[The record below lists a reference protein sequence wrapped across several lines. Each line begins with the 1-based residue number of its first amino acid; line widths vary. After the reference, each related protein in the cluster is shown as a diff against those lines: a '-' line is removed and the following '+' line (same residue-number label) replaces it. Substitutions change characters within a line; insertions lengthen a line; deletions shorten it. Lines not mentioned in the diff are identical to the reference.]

1 MKKNARLG
9 IDIGGTFTDLALEV
23 EDRRFVQKILTT
35 PAAPEQAVI
44 VGLQNV
50 LSEAGLAAGDLSLI
64 IHGTTLATNAIIER
78 KGAKTALLVTEG
90 FRDSVEMAYENRFE
104 QYDINVERPPALVPR
119 HLRWPIR
126 ERVGPGGEI
135 WEPLAEQDLDP
146 LLPVIDREE
155 IESVA
160 IGFLHSY
167 ANQVHEV
174 RVAEL
179 LAKQRPSLSLSL
191 SSEVC
196 PEVREYERLSTTCAN
211 AYVRPLMARYLV
223 ALQHQ
228 CRNIGISCPLLLM
241 MSSGGLTTLEVGIK
255 YPIRLIDSGPAGG
268 AILAGEIAK
277 AFGAEQALSFDMG
290 GTTAKICLIDNGVA
304 QTSRGFEVA
313 RAYRH
318 TKGSGLP
325 IRVPVVEMVE
335 IGAGGGSIARVDGM
349 GRVTVGPDSAGAVP
363 GPACYAQDGEAATVT
378 DADLQL
384 GRIDPTYFAG
394 GEMALSGERANQALV
409 RDVGKHLGE
418 DASNAA
424 WMVSEIVDENMS
436 NAARVHAVERGRSLS
451 GRTMIA
457 FGGAAPLHAARMA
470 EKLGIKKIIVP
481 IGAGVGSA
489 IGFLR
494 APISYE
500 VVRSYFTTLS
510 GCDLGRVNDMLE
522 EMSSEAENIV
532 RPASTA
538 GEFVDIRTADMRYV
552 GQGHEIG
559 VHLPRRSL
567 LNEDLV
573 LLRERFDEAYCK
585 QYGRTIPGVDV
596 EVLSW
601 TVTLSEPPLDVTPV
615 QAPILATEINSEE
628 QREILDGRSGKF
640 QQCAIVRRSNL
651 ENNMGLTGPALI
663 VEEQTTTY
671 VPKGFSAAIN
681 SLGYIILSSGEQDE
695 EQ

>member
-1 MKKNARLG
+1 MKKNACLG

-23 EDRRFVQKILTT
+23 EGKRFVQKILTT
-35 PAAPEQAVI
+35 PAAPERAVI
-44 VGLQNV
+44 EGVHNV
-50 LSEAGLAAGDLSLI
+50 LHEAGLGPDELSLI

-104 QYDINVERPPALVPR
+104 QYDINVERPAPLVPR

-135 WEPLAEQDLDP
+135 WEPLAERELDS
-146 LLPVIDREE
+146 LLPIIDREE

-174 RVAEL
+174 RIAEL

-196 PEVREYERLSTTCAN
+196 PEIREYERLSTTCAN
-211 AYVRPLMARYLV
+211 AYVRPLMACYLV
-223 ALQHQ
+223 ALQRE

-268 AILAGEIAK
+268 AILAGEIAT
-277 AFGAEQALSFDMG
+277 ACGAPLALSFDMG

-335 IGAGGGSIARVDGM
+335 IGAGGGSITRVDGI

-363 GPACYAQDGEAATVT
+363 GPACYDQGGEAATVT

-394 GEMALSGERANQALV
+394 GEIRLSGELANQALV
-409 RDVGKHLGE
+409 RDVGKKLGE
-418 DASNAA
+418 DATSAA
-424 WMVSEIVDENMS
+424 WMISEIVDENMA
-436 NAARVHAVERGRSLS
+436 NAARVHAVERGKNLS

-470 EKLGIKKIIVP
+470 EKLGIKEIIVP

-500 VVRSYFTTLS
+500 VVRTYFTNLS
-510 GCDLGRVNDMLE
+510 DCDLGRANGMLAQ
-522 EMSSEAENIV
+522 MSTEAENIV
-532 RPASTA
+532 RLASTSS
-538 GEFVDIRTADMRYV
+538 EFVDTRTADMRYV

-559 VHLPRRSL
+559 VPLPCREL
-567 LNEDLV
+567 MKGDLV
-573 LLRERFDEAYCK
+573 LLRERFDEAYRE

-601 TVTLSEPPLDVTPV
+601 TITVSEPSLDVTLV
-615 QAPILATEINSEE
+615 KAPTVVTEIVLDDW
-628 QREILDGRSGKF
+628 REVLDGTSGAF

-651 ENNMGLTGPALI
+651 KNNTELSGPALI

-671 VPKGFSAAIN
+671 VPKSFRAAVN
-681 SLGYIILSSGEQDE
+681 AVGYIILTASEQGEAQ
-695 EQ
+695 

>member
-1 MKKNARLG
+1 M
-9 IDIGGTFTDLALEV
+9 
-23 EDRRFVQKILTT
+23 
-35 PAAPEQAVI
+35 
-44 VGLQNV
+44 
-50 LSEAGLAAGDLSLI
+50 
-64 IHGTTLATNAIIER
+64 
-78 KGAKTALLVTEG
+78 
-90 FRDSVEMAYENRFE
+90 
-104 QYDINVERPPALVPR
+104 
-119 HLRWPIR
+119 
-126 ERVGPGGEI
+126 
-135 WEPLAEQDLDP
+135 
-146 LLPVIDREE
+146 
-155 IESVA
+155 
-160 IGFLHSY
+160 
-167 ANQVHEV
+167 
-174 RVAEL
+174 
-179 LAKQRPSLSLSL
+179 
-191 SSEVC
+191 
-196 PEVREYERLSTTCAN
+196 
-211 AYVRPLMARYLV
+211 
-223 ALQHQ
+223 
-228 CRNIGISCPLLLM
+228 
-241 MSSGGLTTLEVGIK
+241 
-255 YPIRLIDSGPAGG
+255 
-268 AILAGEIAK
+268 
-277 AFGAEQALSFDMG
+277 
-290 GTTAKICLIDNGVA
+290 
-304 QTSRGFEVA
+304 
-313 RAYRH
+313 
-318 TKGSGLP
+318 
-325 IRVPVVEMVE
+325 VEMVE

-394 GEMALSGERANQALV
+394 GEMALNGERANQALV

-559 VHLPRRSL
+559 VHLPCRRL
-567 LNEDLV
+567 LHEDLA
-573 LLRERFDEAYCK
+573 LLRKRFDEAYCK

-601 TVTLSEPPLDVTPV
+601 TVTLSEPPLDVTLV

-628 QREILDGRSGKF
+628 QRKILDGRSGKF

-671 VPKGFSAAIN
+671 VPKDFSAAIN

>member
-23 EDRRFVQKILTT
+23 EGRRFVQKILTT

-78 KGAKTALLVTEG
+78 KGARTALMVTEG

-146 LLPVIDREE
+146 LLPVIDREG

-223 ALQHQ
+223 ALQRQ

-268 AILAGEIAK
+268 AILAGEI
-277 AFGAEQALSFDMG
+277 
-290 GTTAKICLIDNGVA
+290 
-304 QTSRGFEVA
+304 
-313 RAYRH
+313 
-318 TKGSGLP
+318 
-325 IRVPVVEMVE
+325 
-335 IGAGGGSIARVDGM
+335 
-349 GRVTVGPDSAGAVP
+349 
-363 GPACYAQDGEAATVT
+363 
-378 DADLQL
+378 
-384 GRIDPTYFAG
+384 GRIF
-394 GEMALSGERANQALV
+394 
-409 RDVGKHLGE
+409 
-418 DASNAA
+418 
-424 WMVSEIVDENMS
+424 
-436 NAARVHAVERGRSLS
+436 
-451 GRTMIA
+451 
-457 FGGAAPLHAARMA
+457 
-470 EKLGIKKIIVP
+470 
-481 IGAGVGSA
+481 
-489 IGFLR
+489 
-494 APISYE
+494 
-500 VVRSYFTTLS
+500 
-510 GCDLGRVNDMLE
+510 
-522 EMSSEAENIV
+522 
-532 RPASTA
+532 
-538 GEFVDIRTADMRYV
+538 
-552 GQGHEIG
+552 
-559 VHLPRRSL
+559 
-567 LNEDLV
+567 
-573 LLRERFDEAYCK
+573 
-585 QYGRTIPGVDV
+585 
-596 EVLSW
+596 
-601 TVTLSEPPLDVTPV
+601 
-615 QAPILATEINSEE
+615 
-628 QREILDGRSGKF
+628 
-640 QQCAIVRRSNL
+640 
-651 ENNMGLTGPALI
+651 
-663 VEEQTTTY
+663 
-671 VPKGFSAAIN
+671 
-681 SLGYIILSSGEQDE
+681 
-695 EQ
+695 